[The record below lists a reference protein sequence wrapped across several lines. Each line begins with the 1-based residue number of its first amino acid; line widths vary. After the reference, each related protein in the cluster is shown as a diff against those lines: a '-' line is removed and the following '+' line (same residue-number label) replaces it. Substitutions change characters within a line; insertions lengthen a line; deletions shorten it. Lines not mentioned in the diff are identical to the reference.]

1 MRMRLTLSNQAD
13 APGTYWY
20 HSHQMG
26 QYPDGLRGPL
36 VVHDPEDPYKNQV
49 DEEVILTC
57 TDW

>member
-1 MRMRLTLSNQAD
+1 MRTRLTLSNQAD

-36 VVHDPEDPYKNQV
+36 VIHDPEDPYENQV